1 MDGSGCETVTGALVK
16 AKVRHSNA
24 GYCCCVPQCSNRS
37 SDKTLHF
44 HRFPADRN
52 NRKRWCV
59 AIRRDV
65 GANFAITSHTRVCS
79 AHFRPSDY
87 IQNLVVPRLV
97 RGVIPSVFKWSKPRG
112 QRRILCRAQMEPKP
126 KESSTSGTSM
136 ETAATVDCTTVQA
149 LSVDKGDLETPP
161 PSRDHDYQ
169 LPAGYFPSRSE
180 ADAFVKVTELE
191 EEVASLRGK
200 SISLENISLADNT
213 TFKRYTGLP
222 NVKVF
227 KALVKY
233 LKPKV
238 SRLKWWRGPSTLDDM
253 STPSQRRA
261 TRQYLCTLSVAE
273 QLFFVLFRLRT
284 GSDVTIVAHVAGCS
298 ASTFSKLFTTWVNFL
313 AYELKAMHPFPT
325 SRPRLLI
332 RAFKKF
338 PHVSVV
344 LDCTEVFTKRPSG
357 LLNRKHLFSTYKH
370 HNTVK
375 FLVGI
380 SPSGYIMY
388 MSDMWGGRAS
398 DQYITRECGLLNK
411 LRPGQEV
418 MADRGFLIEDDL
430 ASRNI
435 RLHIPSFLGRDR
447 VQLSAGEVT
456 QTRRI
461 AEARIHVERAIRR
474 IKEFKILSGEVALT
488 MLHVLEQVMQVCA
501 FLTNFQ
507 PPIVK
512 EVVFMS

>member
-1 MDGSGCETVTGALVK
+1 
-16 AKVRHSNA
+16 
-24 GYCCCVPQCSNRS
+24 
-37 SDKTLHF
+37 
-44 HRFPADRN
+44 
-52 NRKRWCV
+52 
-59 AIRRDV
+59 
-65 GANFAITSHTRVCS
+65 
-79 AHFRPSDY
+79 
-87 IQNLVVPRLV
+87 
-97 RGVIPSVFKWSKPRG
+97 
-112 QRRILCRAQMEPKP
+112 
-126 KESSTSGTSM
+126 M
-136 ETAATVDCTTVQA
+136 ETAATVDSTTVQA
-149 LSVDKGDLETPP
+149 LSVDKGDLETSP
-161 PSRDHDYQ
+161 PSHDHDYQ

-253 STPSQRRA
+253 SAPSQRRA

-380 SPSGYIMY
+380 SPNRYIMY

-398 DQYITRECGLLNK
+398 DQYITRECGLLKK

-418 MADRGFLIEDDL
+418 MADRSFLIEGDL
-430 ASRNI
+430 ASRNL
-435 RLHIPSFLGRDR
+435 RLHIPAS
-447 VQLSAGEVT
+447 
-456 QTRRI
+456 
-461 AEARIHVERAIRR
+461 
-474 IKEFKILSGEVALT
+474 
-488 MLHVLEQVMQVCA
+488 
-501 FLTNFQ
+501 
-507 PPIVK
+507 
-512 EVVFMS
+512 